1 MRTLESYDELPLAGL
16 RGFHWVTKSINASV
30 NWANE
35 AHLIPLILELELGF
49 GWRWV
54 KAIL

>member
-16 RGFHWVTKSINASV
+16 GGMHGLTKSINASV

-35 AHLIPLILELELGF
+35 ASLIPLILEVELGF
-49 GWRWV
+49 GWRW
-54 KAIL
+54 